1 MFKFTLK
8 MADVSA
14 KTVMFAKLKSVVLFI
29 KFTAIQN
36 FYKISL
42 LNVHIFTFKKPG
54 HTFQTQNVRY
64 V

>member
-14 KTVMFAKLKSVVLFI
+14 ETLKSVVLFI
-29 KFTAIQN
+29 KFIAIQN
-36 FYKISL
+36 FHKISL
-42 LNVHIFTFKKPG
+42 LSVHIFTFKKPG
-54 HTFQTQNVRY
+54 HSFQTQNVRH